1 MLLLLLHNKLVITVI
16 IIIVCLNFSYS
27 FQTIRRCYNKRAAV
41 AKLSLQ
47 KRGLLFNI
55 SDITTSAA
63 TFSEE
68 ISLKESVELLKERE
82 YIYNICWDNAERN
95 VEKLDKNLKNMLQ
108 KATVFMESDQL
119 WNRNQLVLGLEDI
132 ISKKG
137 NFVCLVGGK
146 STGKSLVGKK
156 MKERFQEK
164 VFIANLRD
172 DPSILSC
179 LFKELREYHLKYK
192 STPFGNAI
200 LKTVGGMLL
209 QLSPLKNIIA
219 PDDFKSIFDAVQE
232 QPSALSTLLNDMA
245 TNLGGITVIVD
256 EANLAFTIT
265 EDCTTPAQIQ
275 DTKNALALFTKLTKE
290 NKKASDILFIK

>member
-1 MLLLLLHNKLVITVI
+1 MKVLLLLHNYLVITVI
-16 IIIVCLNFSYS
+16 IIIVCLNFSHP
-27 FQTIRRCYNKRAAV
+27 FQTIRRCCNKRAAV

-55 SDITTSAA
+55 SDITTSA

-68 ISLKESVELLKERE
+68 ISLKESFELLKERE

-95 VEKLDKNLKNMLQ
+95 VVKLDKNLKNMLQ

-146 STGKSLVGKK
+146 STGKSLVVKK

-179 LFKELREYHLKYK
+179 LFKELLEYHLKYK

-209 QLSPLKNIIA
+209 QLSPVKKITA

-265 EDCTTPAQIQ
+265 ED
-275 DTKNALALFTKLTKE
+275 
-290 NKKASDILFIK
+290 